1 MSMVTNL
8 FLSCPP
14 VYHLP
19 GTWTECPHTIIPH
32 GEYAG
37 LPPAAA
43 MAVLVLM
50 FLVILTIWGL
60 VTAFGEPAKKLKD
73 PWDDHDD

>member
-1 MSMVTNL
+1 MI

-14 VYHLP
+14 VYNLP
-19 GTWTECPHTIIPH
+19 GTWRECPHTIIPH

-43 MAVLVLM
+43 MAVLVLIL
-50 FLVILTIWGL
+50 LVVLTIWG
-60 VTAFGEPAKKLKD
+60 
-73 PWDDHDD
+73 